1 LRETV
6 AIDAHLRY
14 LEQLTENA
22 DWTAASRAQVVA
34 AMQRIRDRERDPRLF
49 LGVVGE
55 FSSGKSTLINAL
67 IGDEL
72 LRTDVVQATTS
83 AATVLSYGSELAVE
97 VVYRNGSRQLY
108 PQQELASGSAVLH
121 QVTAEEEVARGVAQ
135 VNIYHPS
142 EKLKDG
148 LVIVDTPGANV
159 DNERHAQVTRTVLR
173 DLCDAA
179 IVVVPAE
186 AAVSQSLVSFLRRH
200 LADVLHHCLFVVTKF
215 DLIRKTR
222 ERRPL
227 LENIRCRLGRELNL
241 DHVVVLPAAPQLVL
255 DALRGGPGDSSP
267 SDRLSAEDRQELLQ
281 QSRVTEEALRGMLRE
296 QNLQIQ
302 LERVS
307 LLLTRLL
314 KQLRRVLGEG
324 VERYRARQEEFERK
338 RLPDLAGF
346 IGQQKA
352 HYLEALRCDTT
363 GAVDALTQGVGAVR
377 KQVLGKLRQAIT
389 RAGNKEVLQ
398 AVAQLHVPAMIDLA
412 QGQLQQQLD
421 ERVLSIEEAGNRQ
434 HQAFQESFGRIY
446 DSLALMVGKVTL
458 PREKLG
464 KPVGQTIL
472 QNVNRQVL
480 QAAGSVTSNPLTQL
494 KEALGLGPTLAQAQA
509 QCWQHLRAGLTEYF
523 TLYERSAVAQV
534 QAAIAEAEAI
544 LQDQIERYGQKY
556 DQLVQDMARCQQ
568 AEAIRLEGLRKR
580 IEANLREVGSRY
592 DSLAQVLP
600 RLRGL
605 HQPAGT

>member
-14 LEQLTENA
+14 LEQLTENS
-22 DWTAASRAQVVA
+22 DWTAASRAQVIA
-34 AMQRIRDRERDPRLF
+34 AVQRIRDRERDPRLF

-55 FSSGKSTLINAL
+55 SSSGKSTLINAL
-67 IGDEL
+67 IGSEL
-72 LRTDVVQATTS
+72 LRTDVLQATTS

-108 PQQELASGSAVLH
+108 PQQELASGTALLN
-121 QVTAEEEVARGVAQ
+121 QVTAEEEVARDVAQ

-159 DNERHAQVTRTVLR
+159 DNERHAQVTRTVIR

-179 IVVVPAE
+179 IVVIPAE
-186 AAVSQSLVSFLRRH
+186 AAVSQSLVGFLRRH

-215 DLIRKTR
+215 DLIRKAH
-222 ERRPL
+222 ERQPL

-241 DHVVVLPAAPQLVL
+241 DHVVVLPAAPRLVL
-255 DALRGGPGDSSP
+255 DGLRGGPGESSP
-267 SDRLSAEDRQELLQ
+267 SDRLSVEDRQDLLQ
-281 QSRVTEEALRGMLRE
+281 QSQATGEAVWGMLRE

-307 LLLTRLL
+307 LLLARLL

-324 VERYRARQEEFERK
+324 VERFRARQEEFDRK

-346 IGQQKA
+346 ISQQKA
-352 HYLEALRCDTT
+352 QYLQALCSDTA

-377 KQVLGKLRQAIT
+377 EQVLAELRQAIT
-389 RAGNKEVLQ
+389 KAGNKEVLQ

-421 ERVLSIEEAGNRQ
+421 ERLLSIEEAGNRQ

-446 DSLALMVGKVTL
+446 DSLALMVGQVTL
-458 PREKLG
+458 SREKLG

-472 QNVNRQVL
+472 HHVNSQVL
-480 QAAGSVTSNPLTQL
+480 QAAGAGTRNPLTHL
-494 KEALGLGPTLAQAQA
+494 KKALGLGPALAQAQA
-509 QCWQHLRAGLTEYF
+509 QCWQHLQAGLTEYF
-523 TLYERSAVAQV
+523 TVHERSAVAQV
-534 QAAIAEAEAI
+534 QAAIAEAEGSVR
-544 LQDQIERYGQKY
+544 DQIESYGREY
-556 DQLVQDMARCQQ
+556 EQLVQDMARRQQ
-568 AEAIRLEGLRKR
+568 AEAVRLEGLRKR

-605 HQPAGT
+605 HQPARA